1 MPDRLRKWNGWGYE
15 GEGIPTERVAR
26 WLKAVEP
33 WLQVSPKDY
42 QPPVPLESLQI
53 PPSRIALEIPGFQGA
68 LLATDY
74 ERALHAAGRSFGDLV
89 RLRTGQDLCF
99 PDAVAYPEDE
109 ADLLRLLEV
118 AEHRS
123 IALIPYGGGTSVV
136 GGVEPAVPPGFQG
149 VLSVDLARMNRIRF
163 LDPSGRRVRAQAGI
177 RGPDLEE
184 ALRAHGLAFRHY
196 PQSFQMSTLGGWIAT
211 RAAGHFST
219 AWGRIEHRVESLRVL
234 TPRGVLE
241 TREVPASASGPD
253 VRSWVVGSEGAFGF
267 ITEAVV
273 RAVRPP
279 VAKRAGGFR
288 FPEFSAGLE
297 AMRRILQAGLTP
309 AVLRLL
315 DEYEVAISAA
325 LAGHPLEP
333 GALLHISLEIED
345 LEDAHRVEAEWRSA
359 LRWIERAGGIPAPEA
374 VETWKRA
381 YFEQPYWRDVMID
394 FGLLLDTVE
403 TAVPWSRVEET
414 VRTVRERLIQRIDRW
429 SPVGGVMCRVTHG
442 YPDGCALY
450 FTFFARP
457 SREALREAWRDLQR
471 TALEAFLECGGTI
484 THHHGTGR
492 DFRSFLV
499 AEHGPLALD
508 LLQRVKAAL
517 DPAGIMNPGVLV
529 APAPHG

>member
-1 MPDRLRKWNGWGYE
+1 
-15 GEGIPTERVAR
+15 
-26 WLKAVEP
+26 
-33 WLQVSPKDY
+33 
-42 QPPVPLESLQI
+42 
-53 PPSRIALEIPGFQGA
+53 
-68 LLATDY
+68 
-74 ERALHAAGRSFGDLV
+74 
-89 RLRTGQDLCF
+89 
-99 PDAVAYPEDE
+99 
-109 ADLLRLLEV
+109 
-118 AEHRS
+118 
-123 IALIPYGGGTSVV
+123 
-136 GGVEPAVPPGFQG
+136 
-149 VLSVDLARMNRIRF
+149 
-163 LDPSGRRVRAQAGI
+163 
-177 RGPDLEE
+177 
-184 ALRAHGLAFRHY
+184 
-196 PQSFQMSTLGGWIAT
+196 
-211 RAAGHFST
+211 
-219 AWGRIEHRVESLRVL
+219 
-234 TPRGVLE
+234 
-241 TREVPASASGPD
+241 
-253 VRSWVVGSEGAFGF
+253 
-267 ITEAVV
+267 
-273 RAVRPP
+273 
-279 VAKRAGGFR
+279 
-288 FPEFSAGLE
+288 
-297 AMRRILQAGLTP
+297 MRRILQAGLTP